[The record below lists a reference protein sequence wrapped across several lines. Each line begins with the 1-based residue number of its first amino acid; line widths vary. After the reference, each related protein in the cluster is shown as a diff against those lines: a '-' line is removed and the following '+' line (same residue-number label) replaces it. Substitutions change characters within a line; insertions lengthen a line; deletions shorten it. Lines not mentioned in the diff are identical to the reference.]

1 MLTEFGKVFIFFV
14 LGAIFV
20 AGGLVTNWLIRP
32 SRPTREKL
40 MIYECGEDSE
50 GPAHLRF
57 NIRFYV
63 IALAFL
69 LFDLEFVMLF
79 PWATVFRDLGVPA
92 FWLGMVFVAV
102 LLVGDIYLW
111 KKGDL
116 DWVSPKPVLPSLDT
130 LITHEKPRFRPPT
143 TPAPV
148 KEKESAEAV

>member
-1 MLTEFGKVFIFFV
+1 MLTEFGKVFIFFI

-20 AGGLVTNWLIRP
+20 AGGLVTNWLLRP
-32 SRPTREKL
+32 ARPTREKL
-40 MIYECGEDSE
+40 MIYECGEDAE
-50 GPAHLRF
+50 GPAHIKF

-92 FWLGMVFVAV
+92 FWLGMVFVVV
-102 LLVGDIYLW
+102 LLVGDAYLW

-116 DWVSPKPVLPSLDT
+116 DWVRPAPVAPSLET
-130 LITHEKPRFRPPT
+130 LVTHEKPRFRRA
-143 TPAPV
+143 APSS
-148 KEKESAEAV
+148 KQEETQAAETA